1 MSSSSS
7 IANDDRYDL
16 KELADL
22 KPVDSKYFVCKQC
35 GFPNLVGERELM
47 DIFLSS
53 KKQRAQVHF
62 ECEAYIAMIM
72 KKLKVNFG
80 TYENMFLHL
89 INTFY
94 SANTSSSS
102 SIASSKQSS
111 QQSSQSTGSRPIQP
125 EFSTKEISTIP
136 SGENKGNDSSDGK
149 GN

>member
-1 MSSSSS
+1 MSVN
-7 IANDDRYDL
+7 ANDDRYDL

-102 SIASSKQSS
+102 SIADKQSS
-111 QQSSQSTGSRPIQP
+111 QQSTGSRPIQS
-125 EFSTKEISTIP
+125 EFSTKEISAIP
-136 SGENKGNDSSDGK
+136 SGENKGNDSSDGTR
-149 GN
+149 N